1 LGEEQTMDSFLT
13 ARNSFGI
20 WRIGWSFY
28 AGAMGAWVITAIP
41 AYNFAG
47 VVGLAIYSVCCGAP
61 VVLIAYLGERMRARY
76 PNVVS
81 SSDFARWRYG
91 PMCQMLL
98 MVITLFNMSIA
109 MLVEYIS
116 MGSLFYYMLGSVSY
130 GIIIYYGCLTMI
142 YTAWGG
148 LRISVITDTFQGV
161 ASVILA
167 AIVTIYVGIKYRGY
181 FPEPIAAQ
189 ETCPYPNDPCVKGYL
204 LYGTP
209 NMHDKDHVNYGLS
222 ALVAMPIALFTA
234 TIFSEA
240 MWQRC
245 WAAVDQRTLIRGAWL
260 GSFGIITIC
269 SLSAAVGL
277 FTAWQDNG
285 ATHMYYNAYISS
297 SNVQF
302 FYILPDQLTWLP
314 YGGWGYGAYTVQY
327 VKSWITIVVIVAAAV
342 MSEGYGSF

>member
-1 LGEEQTMDSFLT
+1 
-13 ARNSFGI
+13 
-20 WRIGWSFY
+20 
-28 AGAMGAWVITAIP
+28 
-41 AYNFAG
+41 
-47 VVGLAIYSVCCGAP
+47 
-61 VVLIAYLGERMRARY
+61 
-76 PNVVS
+76 
-81 SSDFARWRYG
+81 
-91 PMCQMLL
+91 
-98 MVITLFNMSIA
+98 
-109 MLVEYIS
+109 
-116 MGSLFYYMLGSVSY
+116 
-130 GIIIYYGCLTMI
+130 
-142 YTAWGG
+142 
-148 LRISVITDTFQGV
+148 
-161 ASVILA
+161 
-167 AIVTIYVGIKYRGY
+167 
-181 FPEPIAAQ
+181 
-189 ETCPYPNDPCVKGYL
+189 
-204 LYGTP
+204 
-209 NMHDKDHVNYGLS
+209 
-222 ALVAMPIALFTA
+222 LVAMPIALFTA

-342 MSEGYGSF
+342 MSEGYVDALQTGFACTLSAYFFRDRSVNWARAVVVIINVVMMSIAATHPDLSAFLLFGVTNELCACVAVPLASGVFDFDRKYINGDMVFFASVLTVIFFSVFGVGLNWGTWDNDKSVENGYSFTGPWGCPATCSNFDNIRHGMIWTWYLNGYDWKYYAFPVICSSTIMAIFVAIGKLWTSPYTTLESRIEKYLTPLLEANVVDLKVVDEVNDALSSL